1 MTMAKEG
8 TLLIVDDNR
17 SILAALRLLLEK
29 YFARVLTLP
38 TPNRLATTLR
48 EEQIDV
54 ILLDMNFTAGINT
67 GNEGIYW
74 LGEIHARRP
83 DIKVVLFTAYADID
97 LAVRAMRDGAVDF
110 VVKPWDNDR
119 LVASLRNAY
128 NLARSAREVKQLKE
142 IKRELASEQ
151 PMFWGESPAM
161 ARIREIVEKV
171 AATDANIPITGE
183 SGTGKGSRSN
193 QRHTALPHDKV
204 PCRTFGRFAAK
215 NAEHFIRRD
224 VHRAHKQQQKR
235 QPDNGRRQQNYHK
248 ASPAHGYSSMRL
260 K

>member
-1 MTMAKEG
+1 MAKEG

-74 LGEIHARRP
+74 LSEIHARRP

-142 IKRELASEQ
+142 IKRERSSRCSGAKAPPWRASAKSWRRLR
-151 PMFWGESPAM
+151 P
-161 ARIREIVEKV
+161 
-171 AATDANIPITGE
+171 
-183 SGTGKGSRSN
+183 
-193 QRHTALPHDKV
+193 
-204 PCRTFGRFAAK
+204 RT
-215 NAEHFIRRD
+215 
-224 VHRAHKQQQKR
+224 
-235 QPDNGRRQQNYHK
+235 PT
-248 ASPAHGYSSMRL
+248 S
-260 K
+260 

>member
-1 MTMAKEG
+1 MAKEG

-142 IKRELASEQ
+142 IKRELTQEE
-151 PMFWGESPAM
+151 PMFWGTSPAM
-161 ARIREIVEKV
+161 MRRACT
-171 AATDANIPITGE
+171 ASS
-183 SGTGKGSRSN
+183 SGTSGWWLGIRYFS
-193 QRHTALPHDKV
+193 TAPVMPLAANH
-204 PCRTFGRFAAK
+204 FA
-215 NAEHFIRRD
+215 I
-224 VHRAHKQQQKR
+224 
-235 QPDNGRRQQNYHK
+235 
-248 ASPAHGYSSMRL
+248 S
-260 K
+260 

>member
-29 YFARVLTLP
+29 IFRTGADPP

-97 LAVRAMRDGAVDF
+97 LAVSNAR
-110 VVKPWDNDR
+110 R
-119 LVASLRNAY
+119 LRWTSSSNRGTTTGWWLRCATPTTWRGR
-128 NLARSAREVKQLKE
+128 LAR
-142 IKRELASEQ
+142 
-151 PMFWGESPAM
+151 
-161 ARIREIVEKV
+161 
-171 AATDANIPITGE
+171 
-183 SGTGKGSRSN
+183 
-193 QRHTALPHDKV
+193 
-204 PCRTFGRFAAK
+204 
-215 NAEHFIRRD
+215 
-224 VHRAHKQQQKR
+224 
-235 QPDNGRRQQNYHK
+235 
-248 ASPAHGYSSMRL
+248 
-260 K
+260 

>member
-1 MTMAKEG
+1 MAKEG

-83 DIKVVLFTAYADID
+83 DIKVVLFTAISTW
-97 LAVRAMRDGAVDF
+97 
-110 VVKPWDNDR
+110 P
-119 LVASLRNAY
+119 
-128 NLARSAREVKQLKE
+128 
-142 IKRELASEQ
+142 
-151 PMFWGESPAM
+151 
-161 ARIREIVEKV
+161 
-171 AATDANIPITGE
+171 
-183 SGTGKGSRSN
+183 
-193 QRHTALPHDKV
+193 
-204 PCRTFGRFAAK
+204 
-215 NAEHFIRRD
+215 
-224 VHRAHKQQQKR
+224 
-235 QPDNGRRQQNYHK
+235 
-248 ASPAHGYSSMRL
+248 
-260 K
+260 